1 VSKDRSTILTF
12 ALVGLGITVVFIA
25 FQMLMVEHSPWF
37 TLNNILSA
45 MFMIFC
51 PPAVLTFPLLDVEI
65 GSGGFYFLWM
75 VVALLNAAVYAVIG
89 TAYVRRRQKRA
100 ESTGT

>member
-1 VSKDRSTILTF
+1 MSKDRNTILRF
-12 ALVGLGITVVFIA
+12 AVAGFGITVIFIA

-45 MFMIFC
+45 IFVIFC
-51 PPAVLTFPLLDVEI
+51 PPVLLTFPLLDVKI
-65 GSGGFYFLWM
+65 GTGGVYILWM

-89 TAYVRRRQKRA
+89 AAYVRRRQKRA
-100 ESTGT
+100 ESAGT